1 MYWKKKTKPNK
12 EFYSWLCTSWD
23 LTITSLTVCMA
34 ALQFLNLEHRH
45 LFLTTPCRSRTI
57 CILNVQPSQTN
68 IVLPC
73 LLISKVISVNVFKNT
88 LKRKFIKISTRLNH
102 NNSLY
107 RTNNEDDRINRN
119 RQHMSSYMKYS
130 KFWFCFWFERVDI
143 LANKVAFAADY
154 KYD

>member
-1 MYWKKKTKPNK
+1 MNWKKTKPNK
-12 EFYSWLCTSWD
+12 EFHSWLCTSWD

-88 LKRKFIKISTRLNH
+88 LKRKFIEAPRGKTIITH
-102 NNSLY
+102 Y
-107 RTNNEDDRINRN
+107 RTNNDDDRVNFN
-119 RQHMSSYMKYS
+119 RQHMSQLPSS
-130 KFWFCFWFERVDI
+130 SPISITVEI
-143 LANKVAFAADY
+143 L
-154 KYD
+154 